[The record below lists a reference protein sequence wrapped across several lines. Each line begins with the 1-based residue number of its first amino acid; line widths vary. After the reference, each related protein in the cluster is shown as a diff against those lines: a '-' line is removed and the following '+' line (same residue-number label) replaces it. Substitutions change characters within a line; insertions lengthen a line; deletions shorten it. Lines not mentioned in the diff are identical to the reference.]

1 MAAMVE
7 QTRQEERGKVAF
19 LYLFPSALCVIIQH
33 THTHTHTQYEAQV
46 QLLKEEV
53 SRKEVAAQRRVDRV
67 QRECQAI
74 RNEMKNHIS
83 EKQKLE
89 EELELLK

>member
-1 MAAMVE
+1 M
-7 QTRQEERGKVAF
+7 QIGHK
-19 LYLFPSALCVIIQH
+19 H
-33 THTHTHTQYEAQV
+33 THTHTHHCLKYEAQV

-74 RNEMKNHIS
+74 RNEIKTHVS
-83 EKQKLE
+83 DKQKLE
-89 EELELLK
+89 SELEQLK